1 VTRPVW
7 RRILGLF
14 LPEGLILLATV
25 LLVRLDSLHDTLV
38 SLSTFYPAA
47 VFATAAF
54 LAMRFR
60 RGRLLFSLV
69 ALALA
74 AFGPLAAGTP
84 AGRHMMFDAVAVLLP
99 LNLLAL
105 GLLPDKG
112 ILTPAGILR
121 WGALLVQVLVIATLS
136 SAAPVKADAWFR
148 ASVLS
153 GPLVHWLKV
162 APPAILAFAGAGVLL
177 FVLALREPLGPG
189 RSTLWALGAAFLA
202 ISGGHPG
209 ITATIS
215 FTSGALMLAVAV
227 IEASYYQVY
236 EDALTELPGRRALN
250 EELPRLGDQ
259 YVVAMVD
266 VDHFKRFNDTFG
278 HDVGDHVLRMV
289 AAKLATVQGGGRS
302 YRYGGEEFAIL
313 FPGRDLEEV
322 LPALDAVREAVADTA
337 FTVRRRLRPRRKP
350 DAPRQSRSTRSQV
363 SITISIGAAA
373 AGGRLKKPEQV
384 IQAADRALYQAKES
398 GRNRVATL

>member
-1 VTRPVW
+1 MGARPLGIAVTGFEPVTRPVW

-112 ILTPAGILR
+112 ILTPAGIL
-121 WGALLVQVLVIATLS
+121 
-136 SAAPVKADAWFR
+136 
-148 ASVLS
+148 LS

-209 ITATIS
+209 
-215 FTSGALMLAVAV
+215 
-227 IEASYYQVY
+227 
-236 EDALTELPGRRALN
+236 
-250 EELPRLGDQ
+250 
-259 YVVAMVD
+259 
-266 VDHFKRFNDTFG
+266 
-278 HDVGDHVLRMV
+278 
-289 AAKLATVQGGGRS
+289 
-302 YRYGGEEFAIL
+302 
-313 FPGRDLEEV
+313 
-322 LPALDAVREAVADTA
+322 
-337 FTVRRRLRPRRKP
+337 
-350 DAPRQSRSTRSQV
+350 
-363 SITISIGAAA
+363 
-373 AGGRLKKPEQV
+373 
-384 IQAADRALYQAKES
+384 
-398 GRNRVATL
+398 